1 MKVVSS
7 SSERPNRNT
16 SKVEIFKRIIDQ
28 EIASGYEDRAVIGGI
43 DNFIR
48 KWSTELVPM
57 MGEMSGY
64 SVLSY
69 EERKNWVNEVVE
81 RFKTKTENSL
91 NLKKQ
96 TIAPLDSDLKLP
108 SPISRL
114 KIAGGIRKYIPQL
127 KKLGIYN
134 IEDALYH
141 FPHRHNDFR
150 TIVKV
155 SELKHGFEQS
165 IVATVWESTETRHGN
180 RGRSTSAQ
188 AILGDDTGNIKAIW
202 HNQGY
207 LVRSL
212 ASGTDIVISG
222 MVKTFKGRHIFE
234 SPAYE
239 ILSGQESLMHAGRMV
254 PIYPATD
261 KLAVRTIRRIINTSL
276 NIGLDQ
282 IIEFMPKAVLQRQGL
297 MDLVTAIS
305 KIHFPDSDTE
315 LNAAR
320 RRLAFDELIMIQ
332 LSVLKRRQ
340 DWQAQSEGI
349 PLKSKGDLVDK
360 FIESLPFN
368 LTDAQRRV
376 VSEVN
381 RDLKSSKPMI
391 RLLQGDVGSGKTV
404 IAATAL
410 LKAVESGFQGAL
422 MAPTEL
428 LAEQHYLTLINL
440 FKSTAD
446 ELVKHKDH
454 IELKFS
460 SQLNIKIALLTGS
473 LRKSVKDRLGK
484 LIADQEINIVVG
496 THALIQSSVD
506 ISNLAVGIV
515 DEQHR
520 FGVMQ
525 RSHMG
530 DREIK
535 PHILSMS
542 ATPIPRSLA
551 LTLYGDSDIS
561 LLDEMPV
568 GRKKVKTRWIAGGQR
583 SAAYDFVKQELNEG
597 HQAFIVFP
605 LIDES
610 EAVNARSAIDEHH
623 RLSADIFRDYK
634 VGLLHGRMKTQQK
647 ENVMQQFISGE
658 MNVLV
663 STSVIEV
670 GIDVPNATVMVIDGA
685 DRFGL
690 AQLHQFRGRVG
701 RSEDQSY
708 CLLLSDN
715 LGAESIERLRV
726 IEKVSDGFELAEEDL
741 RIRGP
746 GDAMGTRQSGL
757 PLLRIARLSDFET
770 TGQAR
775 KEASIILDE
784 DPDLKLTKNLR
795 LANRLSILLDKSSGF
810 SD

>member
-1 MKVVSS
+1 MSS
-7 SSERPNRNT
+7 SSERPNRNP
-16 SKVEIFKRIIDQ
+16 SKVEVLKRIIDQ

-48 KWSTELVPM
+48 KWSSELDPII
-57 MGEMSGY
+57 GQISTY
-64 SVLSY
+64 SVLSH
-69 EERKNWVNEVVE
+69 EERKTWINEIG
-81 RFKTKTENSL
+81 RHFKSKSGNRKSI
-91 NLKKQ
+91 KQ
-96 TIAPLDSDLKLP
+96 RTSKSCTSDLKLL

-114 KIAGGIRKYIPQL
+114 RIAGGVRKYIPQL

-150 TIVKV
+150 SIVKI
-155 SELKHGFEQS
+155 SELKHGLEQS
-165 IVATVWESTETRHGN
+165 IVATVWEATETRHGN

-188 AILGDDTGNIKAIW
+188 AILGDDTGNIKAVW

-212 ASGTDIVISG
+212 GSGTNIVISG

-239 ILSGQESLMHAGRMV
+239 IMSGQESLMHAGRMV

-261 KLAVRTIRRIINTSL
+261 KLPVRTLRRIVKASL
-276 NIGLDQ
+276 DVGLAQ
-282 IIEFMPKAVLQRQGL
+282 ITEYMPKAVLKRQGL
-297 MDLVTAIS
+297 MDLKTAIS

-315 LNAAR
+315 LNSAR
-320 RRLAFDELIMIQ
+320 RRLGFDELMMIQ
-332 LSVLKRRQ
+332 LSVLKRRK
-340 DWQAQSEGI
+340 DWQTQSEGI
-349 PLKSKGDLVDK
+349 PLKNKSDLVTK
-360 FIESLPFN
+360 FIASLPFE
-368 LTDAQRRV
+368 LTDAQTRV

-381 RDLKSSKPMI
+381 RDLTYPKPMI

-404 IAATAL
+404 IAAAAL
-410 LKAVESGFQGAL
+410 LKAVDSGFQGAL

-428 LAEQHYLTLINL
+428 LAEQHYLTLTNL
-440 FKSTAD
+440 LESAAD
-446 ELVKHKDH
+446 SLIKHKDH
-454 IELKFS
+454 TELKFKN
-460 SQLNIKIALLTGS
+460 QVDIKIALLTGS
-473 LRKSVKDRLGK
+473 LRKSVKDRLTK
-484 LIADQEINIVVG
+484 LISDQEINIVVG

-506 ISNLAVGIV
+506 ISNLAVGVV

-525 RSHMG
+525 RSSLG

-551 LTLYGDSDIS
+551 LTLYGDSDVS
-561 LLDEMPV
+561 VLDEMPI
-568 GRKKVKTRWIAGGQR
+568 GRKKVKTRWIAGDQR

-605 LIDES
+605 LIEES

-623 RLSADIFRDYK
+623 RLSADVFRDYK

-647 ENVMQQFISGE
+647 ETVMQQFISGE

-701 RSEDQSY
+701 RSDDQSY
-708 CLLLSDN
+708 CLLLSDS
-715 LGAESIERLRV
+715 LGSESIERLRV

-746 GDAMGTRQSGL
+746 GDAIGTRQSGL
-757 PLLRIARLSDFET
+757 PILKVARLSDLET
-770 TGQAR
+770 TAKAR
-775 KEASIILDE
+775 KEASMILDH
-784 DPDLKLTKNLR
+784 DPELELDENLR
-795 LANRLSILLDKSSGF
+795 LASRLSAILDKSFVF